1 MSEAPRRVLVW
12 DAPNMDRC
20 LAEVLGRSAS
30 PDIRPRM
37 DALLRWFAERS
48 PAPGRTEAAVFATV
62 APGVEAPLARWV
74 ANLRQFGW
82 AVFVKP
88 RRQRGDGVADE
99 LLRHVERAFR
109 QGDLAEL
116 VVASHDGDAL
126 GGSLRR
132 WAGAGVAVTVLGYRE
147 RLPDVLAAEALEV
160 DGLTFTDL
168 ELIPG
173 VFPAPLPRTNLFDLP
188 AGGRWFPP
196 LHPSPALATPR
207 PATPGPAT
215 EPRRADVVDFVRQV
229 LAERGP
235 DGVTLHEAG
244 ERLRDHFPGFS
255 LERSGYGSVTEL
267 LEELQADGEVRI
279 TRSDH
284 GHVLQAVDPAHPG
297 DGPTGDGATDDT
309 VIDLTD
315 AEHTA
320 GEAEPEAG
328 VATSGG
334 ANPIYRLFGFGPDGT
349 S

>member
-37 DALLRWFAERS
+37 DALLRWFVDR
-48 PAPGRTEAAVFATV
+48 PASPGRIEAAVFATV
-62 APGVEAPLARWV
+62 APGVEVPLARWV

-116 VVASHDGDAL
+116 VVASHDADAL

-147 RLPDVLAAEALEV
+147 RLPDGLAAEALEI

-173 VFPAPLPRTNLFDLP
+173 VFTAPLPRTNLFDLP

-196 LHPSPALATPR
+196 LQQAPAAR
-207 PATPGPAT
+207 VPGPAA

-267 LEELQADGEVRI
+267 LEELRADGEVRI
-279 TRSDH
+279 TRSDQ
-284 GHVLQAVDPAHPG
+284 GHVLQAVSAGQPDPGTDVDAPVD
-297 DGPTGDGATDDT
+297 DGGVDDT

-315 AEHTA
+315 PEPAPAA
-320 GEAEPEAG
+320 GAEAEAEA
-328 VATSGG
+328 ATGG